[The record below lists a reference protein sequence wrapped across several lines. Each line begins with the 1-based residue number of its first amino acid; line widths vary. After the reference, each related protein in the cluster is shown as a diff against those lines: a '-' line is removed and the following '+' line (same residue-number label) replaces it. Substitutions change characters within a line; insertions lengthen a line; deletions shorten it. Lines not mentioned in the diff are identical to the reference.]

1 LLTAAGKQSVSD
13 SFVLDASAVICLI
26 DEETGWGIIDGLLNN
41 SVISAVNVA
50 EVVAKLQERGST
62 DAMILAGIADLNVT
76 TVDFDHVQA
85 VSTGKLRTATRSKGL
100 SLGDRACLALAA
112 SRGAIAV
119 TTDKAW
125 KDFDHIARI
134 LLVR

>member
-1 LLTAAGKQSVSD
+1 VSD

-26 DEETGWGIIDGLLNN
+26 DEETGWEIIDGLLNR

-50 EVVAKLQERGST
+50 EVAAKLQERGGT
-62 DAMILAGIADLNVT
+62 DEMILAGIADLNVP
-76 TVDFDHVQA
+76 TVDFDHAQA
-85 VSTGKLRTATRSKGL
+85 VATGKLRNGTRSRGL

-112 SRGAIAV
+112 SKNATAV
-119 TTDKAW
+119 TTDRAW
-125 KDFDHIARI
+125 NELTDVARV